1 MRKTLISIAALV
13 VITACASSGRAV
25 ERGQPFTRDAVA
37 EGTIRV
43 HVQNDNFMD
52 ARLYAIGSS
61 SRLMEILGPQRPS
74 RQHLGI
80 VVGKQQAV
88 LEIPWDFSKP
98 LRIEI
103 DLLAGP
109 KCTTDTIEADPGDI
123 LDLRI
128 ESVLSR
134 SAACS

>member
-1 MRKTLISIAALV
+1 MRKTLTSLAALIVIAA
-13 VITACASSGRAV
+13 CATPGRVV
-25 ERGQPFTRDAVA
+25 ERGQPFTRDAVT
-37 EGTIRV
+37 EGTIRL

-52 ARLYAIGSS
+52 ARLYALGSS
-61 SRLMEILGPQRPS
+61 SRQP
-74 RQHLGI
+74 LGI

-103 DLLAGP
+103 NLLAGP
-109 KCTTDTIEADPGDI
+109 KCITDTIEADPGDI

-128 ESVLSR
+128 EPVLSR

>member
-1 MRKTLISIAALV
+1 MRKTLTSLAALV
-13 VITACASSGRAV
+13 VIAACATQGRVV
-25 ERGQPFTRDAVA
+25 ERGQPFTRDAVR

-52 ARLYAIGSS
+52 ARLYAIGLST
-61 SRLMEILGPQRPS
+61 
-74 RQHLGI
+74 RQNLGI
-80 VVGKQQAV
+80 VTGKRQAV
-88 LEIPWDFSKP
+88 LEIPWDFSNP

-134 SAACS
+134 SALCS

>member
-1 MRKTLISIAALV
+1 MRKTLTSLAALIVIAA
-13 VITACASSGRAV
+13 CATPGRVV
-25 ERGQPFTRDAVA
+25 ERGQPFTRDAVT
-37 EGTIRV
+37 EGTIRL

-52 ARLYAIGSS
+52 ARLYALGSS
-61 SRLMEILGPQRPS
+61 SRQP
-74 RQHLGI
+74 LGI

-103 DLLAGP
+103 NLLAGP
-109 KCTTDTIEADPGDI
+109 KCITDTIEADPGDI

>member
-1 MRKTLISIAALV
+1 MMRKTLTSLAALV
-13 VITACASSGRAV
+13 VIAGCGAPGRVV
-25 ERGQPFTRDAVA
+25 ERAGPFTRDAVA

-52 ARLYAIGSS
+52 ARLYAVGLS
-61 SRLMEILGPQRPS
+61 S

-88 LEIPWDFSKP
+88 LEIPWDFSMP

-109 KCTTDTIEADPGDI
+109 KCTTRTIDADPGDI

>member
-1 MRKTLISIAALV
+1 MMRKTLTSLAALIVIAA
-13 VITACASSGRAV
+13 CATPGRVV
-25 ERGQPFTRDAVA
+25 ERGQPFTRDAVT
-37 EGTIRV
+37 EGTIRL

-52 ARLYAIGSS
+52 ARLYALGSS
-61 SRLMEILGPQRPS
+61 SRQP
-74 RQHLGI
+74 LGI

-103 DLLAGP
+103 NLLAGP
-109 KCTTDTIEADPGDI
+109 KCITDTIEADPGDI

>member
-1 MRKTLISIAALV
+1 MMRWKTLISIAALV
-13 VITACASSGRAV
+13 VIAACATPGRVV

-37 EGTIRV
+37 EGTIRL

-52 ARLYAIGSS
+52 ARLYALGSS
-61 SRLMEILGPQRPS
+61 SRQP
-74 RQHLGI
+74 LGI

-88 LEIPWDFSKP
+88 LEIPWDFSKQ

-103 DLLAGP
+103 NLLAGP
-109 KCTTDTIEADPGDI
+109 KCITDTIEADPGDI
-123 LDLRI
+123 LELRI

>member
-1 MRKTLISIAALV
+1 MKKTLMSLAALV
-13 VITACASSGRAV
+13 VIAACATPGSVV
-25 ERGQPFTRDAVA
+25 ERGQPFSRDVVA
-37 EGTIRV
+37 ERTIRI

-61 SRLMEILGPQRPS
+61 SRRPLGV
-74 RQHLGI
+74 

-88 LEIPWDFSKP
+88 LEIPWDFSQP

-109 KCTTDTIEADPGDI
+109 KCTTDTIAADPGDV

>member
-13 VITACASSGRAV
+13 VITACGSSARTVA
-25 ERGQPFTRDAVA
+25 RGQPFTRDAVA
-37 EGTIRV
+37 ERTIRV

-52 ARLYAIGSS
+52 ARLYAISS
-61 SRLMEILGPQRPS
+61 SS

-128 ESVLSR
+128 ESVFSR